1 MQFTSRLSR
10 VTGLLVLLLTM
21 LATVVASPA
30 ASAQSG
36 DSSIEVHNRI
46 CPQDYQG
53 QNFFEDCHANA
64 PDPGLPFTFTD
75 GVTREGTTNEN
86 GNIGFANLPAGTYTI
101 TGGAPGEFT
110 NYYVYCAVGTEAE
123 SNQEQIPVQYVTG
136 GIQLDLPA
144 GTNVICDWYTIPLG
158 QNGAP
163 APTATAETDT
173 FDLPIYKLL
182 CEEAPDTTAAS
193 DFVMMGT
200 APPAGCEQF
209 AGVTVT
215 VAAADGTVLGS
226 CVTQAAAPCYVNVPI
241 GATVYVTEDL
251 TTVPEGYV
259 PLNGETIEQEIP
271 AFSEAWTLF
280 INVRSQPPTP
290 VPTATQVPPTPAPT
304 ATQVPPTA
312 TAIPVEPGQLLQ
324 IHEGACSESEEE
336 LGRVLVTLT
345 DLRAPLQEE
354 DLTTDVVIAETS
366 SSTVPMTLDELIA
379 SDNAIVA
386 YGEGDDSSPV
396 ACTEIAGP
404 VNNNGELVLG
414 LKEMDDSDYT
424 GIVYLAPSDDGA
436 QTSIS
441 VFLAEGLAEESIPAT
456 PGA

>member
-1 MQFTSRLSR
+1 MRFTSRFSR
-10 VTGLLVLLLTM
+10 MTGLLVLLLTM
-21 LATVVASPA
+21 LAMLVTSPA

-46 CPQDYQG
+46 CPQNYQG
-53 QNFFEDCHANA
+53 QNYFEDCHDNP

-101 TGGAPGEFT
+101 TGGAPGAYT
-110 NYYVYCAVGTEAE
+110 NYVVYCAVGTEAE
-123 SNQEQIPVQYVTG
+123 SNQQQIPVEYVTG
-136 GIQLDLPA
+136 GIQFDLPA
-144 GTNVICDWYTIPLG
+144 STNVICDWYTIPLS
-158 QNGAP
+158 QNGEP
-163 APTATAETDT
+163 APTPTEAAAPDT

-182 CEEAPDTTAAS
+182 CEDDPGTTAAS

-200 APPAGCEQF
+200 LPAGCEQF

-226 CVTQAAAPCYVNVPI
+226 CVTQATEPCYVNVPI
-241 GATVYVTEDL
+241 GATVYATEDL
-251 TTVPEGYV
+251 TAVPEGYV

-290 VPTATQVPPTPAPT
+290 VPTATQV
-304 ATQVPPTA
+304 VPTA
-312 TAIPVEPGQLLQ
+312 TAIPLEPGQLLQ

-336 LGRVLVTLT
+336 LGTVLFTLT
-345 DLRAPLQEE
+345 DLRAPVQEE
-354 DLTTDVVIAETS
+354 NVTTDVVVAETS
-366 SSTVPMTLDELIA
+366 TSTVPVTLDELIV
-379 SDNAIVA
+379 SDNTIVA
-386 YGEGDDSSPV
+386 YGEGDDPSPV

-414 LKEMDDSDYT
+414 LKEVDDSNYT
-424 GIVYLAPSDDGA
+424 GIVYLAPSADGT
-436 QTSIS
+436 QTDIS
-441 VFLAEGLAEESIPAT
+441 VFLAEGLAEENLPAT